1 MIGSKTIS
9 YTIIHRCAIT
19 ICSPIFVCIR
29 WIGEKRWWFHDP
41 CRYVWWHHP
50 SFRSMNV
57 PLKIVLRDSWKT
69 TDKGNIHF
77 GTAPLS
83 MSCDDWNTIVSEKEN
98 KGCNIILKWSRRNSV
113 NVSPFKQMLLSSD
126 VQSVITRAKMRETRR
141 LCMQQGP
148 NN

>member
-9 YTIIHRCAIT
+9 YTIIHRCTIT

-29 WIGEKRWWFHDP
+29 WIGEKDGD
-41 CRYVWWHHP
+41 
-50 SFRSMNV
+50 SMLLV
-57 PLKIVLRDSWKT
+57 DMCGDITLRFVQWTLPLKIVLRDSWKT
-69 TDKGNIHF
+69 TDKGTIHF

-98 KGCNIILKWSRRNSV
+98 KGCNTILKWSRRNSV
-113 NVSPFKQMLLSSD
+113 NVSLFKQMLLSSD

-141 LCMQQGP
+141 FCMQ
-148 NN
+148 